1 MDKTP
6 QEIRNAH
13 ARTFDRFWK
22 TYPRHTHR
30 EEAALQWG
38 RLMEAGEDPV
48 KLVKAAEGYAATN
61 PDIQYVTAAH
71 NWLRNGRYDDADLF
85 SDEAAA
91 SVEWLR
97 RMYKSVNVAAV
108 ESKFQRKMPKWYPSK
123 DAMSEAEERAEFK
136 DAAQAWII
144 QLHKEYFVNNDT
156 SS

>member
-1 MDKTP
+1 MDMSP
-6 QEIRNAH
+6 QKIRNAH

-22 TYPRHTHR
+22 AYPRHTHR

-48 KLVKAAEGYAATN
+48 RLVKAAEGYAATN

-71 NWLRNGRYDDADLF
+71 NWLKNGRYDDADLF

-97 RMYKSVNVAAV
+97 RMYKTGNVAAV
-108 ESKFQRKMPKWYPSK
+108 ESKFQCKMPKWYPSREDLTEK
-123 DAMSEAEERAEFK
+123 EERAEFK
-136 DAAQAWII
+136 AAAQAWII
-144 QLHKEYFVNNDT
+144 KIHREYFVE
-156 SS
+156 SSSS